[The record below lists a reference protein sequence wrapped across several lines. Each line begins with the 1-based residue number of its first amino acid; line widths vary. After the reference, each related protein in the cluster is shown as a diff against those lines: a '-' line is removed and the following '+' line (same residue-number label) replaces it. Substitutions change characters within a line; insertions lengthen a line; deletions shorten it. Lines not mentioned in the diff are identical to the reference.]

1 MALVKQRL
9 EMISPMNKPLKQ
21 QELISYIAEE
31 TQADRDSIT
40 LVLKHEEAY
49 INNAKADVQG
59 EVEIDMDDLVDY
71 VLSRRDIKLDEM
83 TVEAI
88 LEAEMDFLMDQGLAS
103 YED

>member
-1 MALVKQRL
+1 M
-9 EMISPMNKPLKQ
+9 
-21 QELISYIAEE
+21 
-31 TQADRDSIT
+31 
-40 LVLKHEEAY
+40 
-49 INNAKADVQG
+49 QG

>member
-1 MALVKQRL
+1 
-9 EMISPMNKPLKQ
+9 MNKPLKQ

>member
-1 MALVKQRL
+1 
-9 EMISPMNKPLKQ
+9 MNKPLKQ

-40 LVLKHEEAY
+40 LVLKYEEAY
-49 INNAKADVQG
+49 INNAKADVKG